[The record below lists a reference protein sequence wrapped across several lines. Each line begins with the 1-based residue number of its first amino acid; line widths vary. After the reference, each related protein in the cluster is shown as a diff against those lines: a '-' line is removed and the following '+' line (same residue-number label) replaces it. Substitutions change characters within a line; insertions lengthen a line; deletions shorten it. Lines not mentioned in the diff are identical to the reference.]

1 MNKMVN
7 NKWKSIFLG
16 QNFTVY
22 IQNFMFRPKR
32 FIFPTFVTKIMEYL
46 SSECFFFVRQMYDL
60 KLKIACGGTILTKKS
75 QIKKKIHFIYI
86 TFNFLILY
94 YCSIDIKRES

>member
-1 MNKMVN
+1 MEKYIFRAKFHCLHTKFYVSSKTLYFSDFCNQN
-7 NKWKSIFLG
+7 NGIFELG
-16 QNFTVY
+16 
-22 IQNFMFRPKR
+22 M
-32 FIFPTFVTKIMEYL
+32 L
-46 SSECFFFVRQMYDL
+46 FFVRQMYDL